1 LLSFD
6 KDDIIIIKEK
16 YEDGWYFGQCEGRE
30 GMFPAELVR
39 RSFPV
44 QSCIGY
50 STTTN
55 TAPQRNEITQ
65 VEMLM
70 GAPKSN
76 EIILQNTKTLRRNLP
91 TTPKYARN
99 ASGTQP

>member
-44 QSCIGY
+44 QSCFIDLHNNY
-50 STTTN
+50 
-55 TAPQRNEITQ
+55 
-65 VEMLM
+65 
-70 GAPKSN
+70 
-76 EIILQNTKTLRRNLP
+76 
-91 TTPKYARN
+91 Y
-99 ASGTQP
+99 